1 MLKPTH
7 LMLLGSLIVCKYHC
21 NTTVSV
27 WTVIDLFILDHYIYV
42 ILTIISEVNVGSGDK
57 TVGEYQ
63 IIVE

>member
-1 MLKPTH
+1 
-7 LMLLGSLIVCKYHC
+7 MLLGSLIVCKYHC

-27 WTVIDLFILDHYIYV
+27 WTVIDLFILDHNIYV
-42 ILTIISEVNVGSGDK
+42 ILTISEVNVGSGDK